1 MIIRPVSGPFRIL
14 QNPVSSGLTI
24 SGTAGIKLSASK
36 GDYVMAKTD
45 PIRDRKD
52 MRRLVKYFEDKKELR
67 NCALVVV
74 GYATALR
81 ITDELNLTWE
91 DVYDFGK
98 QCFKIHIDVTEQKT
112 KKQRQI
118 RINRAVE
125 DILTRLMK
133 AIRKQKGVLSPK
145 DYIFSNGRQNGK
157 HISRVQAW
165 RILKKAVKELKIE
178 GNIACHSLRKSFG
191 YYAWKFLNVS
201 SNLLMS
207 IFNHSTFE
215 VTKNYLGID
224 QDEKDE
230 VYLRV
235 IA

>member
-1 MIIRPVSGPFRIL
+1 MVELLRQQGYIVDPEKIEDSVNAMIEAF
-14 QNPVSSGLTI
+14 
-24 SGTAGIKLSASK
+24 
-36 GDYVMAKTD
+36 
-45 PIRDRKD
+45 
-52 MRRLVKYFEDKKELR
+52 
-67 NCALVVV
+67 
-74 GYATALR
+74 
-81 ITDELNLTWE
+81 
-91 DVYDFGK
+91 
-98 QCFKIHIDVTEQKT
+98 
-112 KKQRQI
+112 
-118 RINRAVE
+118 
-125 DILTRLMK
+125 
-133 AIRKQKGVLSPK
+133 
-145 DYIFSNGRQNGK
+145 
-157 HISRVQAW
+157 
-165 RILKKAVKELKIE
+165 VKELKIE